1 MVDKRKKEKKQV
13 EEIKLIFPTKEHKQ
27 QMEEY
32 LQEHYANG
40 QYVLNG
46 AGGADRLNNFEEW
59 LKKIQNDLSEE
70 RVKQGKVPAT
80 LYLAIRQTDHKL
92 VGTIQ
97 IRHRLNEKLLAH
109 GGNIG
114 YGVRPSERR
123 KGYAKQ
129 MLKLA
134 LEESKKLGLKKV
146 LVTCYKENEAS
157 RRCIVANG
165 GKLENERQEE
175 EGILQRYW
183 INLEEG

>member
-1 MVDKRKKEKKQV
+1 
-13 EEIKLIFPTKEHKQ
+13 
-27 QMEEY
+27 
-32 LQEHYANG
+32 
-40 QYVLNG
+40 
-46 AGGADRLNNFEEW
+46 
-59 LKKIQNDLSEE
+59 
-70 RVKQGKVPAT
+70 
-80 LYLAIRQTDHKL
+80 
-92 VGTIQ
+92 
-97 IRHRLNEKLLAH
+97 
-109 GGNIG
+109 
-114 YGVRPSERR
+114 
-123 KGYAKQ
+123 